1 MNVVIAY
8 LETMFSV
15 YPQTPRLQEAKAE
28 LQAMMEDAYTGLI
41 AEGRAENEAVGQVI
55 RDFGNLE
62 EVAPVLGIASD
73 ISPLQTDAV
82 PFPPITLEEAQGYA
96 DAYRRTRRRVSAALT
111 LFVLSPA
118 ILILLPVAAESGLA
132 PITDGV
138 GVFIG
143 IVVLLLL
150 VGVGLL
156 LLLAASRDTAP
167 YRRITERRFAANPV
181 VTRWAEALAERH
193 ERGRTR
199 ALQTAIAL
207 AVLAPVPTLAF
218 ALFLDGSAWVDFWT
232 VVGVVFI
239 LAVVAVGLGI
249 LLPRSWAHDV
259 SEKLGPIAPR
269 RK

>member
-1 MNVVIAY
+1 
-8 LETMFSV
+8 MFSA

-73 ISPLQTDAV
+73 ISPPQTGAA
-82 PFPPITLEEAQGYA
+82 PPPPITLEEAHGYA
-96 DAYRRTRRRVSAALT
+96 DACQRARRRVSAALA

-118 ILILLPVAAESGLA
+118 VLIVLPVAAESGLA

-138 GVFIG
+138 GAFIG
-143 IVVLLLL
+143 IVALLLL
-150 VGVGLL
+150 AGVGLL
-156 LLLAASRDTAP
+156 RLLAASRDTAP
-167 YRRITERRFAANPV
+167 YRRITDGRFSANPAV
-181 VTRWAEALAERH
+181 ARWAEALAERH
-193 ERGRTR
+193 ERGRAR
-199 ALQTAIAL
+199 ALRTAIAL
-207 AVLAPVPTLAF
+207 AVLAPLPTLAF
-218 ALFLDGSAWVDFWT
+218 ALFLDGSPWVDFWT
-232 VVGVVFI
+232 VVGIVFI

-259 SEKLGPIAPR
+259 TEKLGRGAPGRGDR
-269 RK
+269 RR